1 VIIEDFPMLAVIS
14 PAKTLDFETP
24 PLTNTSSCPEFL
36 DHSQNLIKKLRTL
49 SKSELCS
56 LMSISPKL
64 AALNAQRYQDWSLPF
79 TTSNAKQAIMAF
91 KGDVYTGFTFEKY
104 NKKDFAYAQKHLR
117 ILSGLY
123 GLLRPLD
130 LIQPYRLE
138 MGTNL
143 KTQQGK
149 DLYNFWSPILT
160 DALNNAIKKSG
171 KQILV
176 NLASNEY
183 YNVVEKS
190 ALQGHV
196 ITPIFK
202 DYKEGD
208 FKVISFFAKKAR
220 GAMSDYLI
228 RHRISEPKG
237 LKEFKGLG
245 YQFNPNLT
253 NDDNW
258 VFTRKE
264 PA

>member
-1 VIIEDFPMLAVIS
+1 MLAVVS
-14 PAKTLDFETP
+14 PSKTLDFETP
-24 PLTNTSSCPEFL
+24 SLTNISSSPEFL

-64 AALNAQRYQDWSLPF
+64 AALNKQRYKDWSLPF
-79 TTSNAKQAIMAF
+79 TTFNAKQAIMAF

-104 NKKDFAYAQKHLR
+104 NKKDFTYAQKHLR

-138 MGTNL
+138 MGTKL
-143 KTQQGK
+143 TTQQGK
-149 DLYNFWSPILT
+149 DLYDFWGSVLT
-160 DALNNAIKKSG
+160 NALNSAIKNSG
-171 KQILV
+171 IQILV

-183 YNVVEKS
+183 YNVIDKS
-190 ALQGHV
+190 ALQGRV

-202 DYKEGD
+202 DQKRGN

-228 RHRISEPKG
+228 RRGISEPEG

-245 YQFNPNLT
+245 YRFNPNLT
-253 NDDNW
+253 SDDNW

-264 PA
+264 AA

>member
-1 VIIEDFPMLAVIS
+1 MLAIIS
-14 PAKTLDFETP
+14 PSKTQDFSQCNLDVFSQTRQIE
-24 PLTNTSSCPEFL
+24 SSNE
-36 DHSQNLIKKLRTL
+36 LIGILKNQ
-49 SKSELCS
+49 SKSQIS
-56 LMSISPKL
+56 KLMSLSEKL
-64 AALNAQRYQDWSLPF
+64 SELNFDRFQKFHLPF
-79 TTSNAKQAIMAF
+79 TLKNAKQAILAF

-104 NKKDFAYAQKHLR
+104 NKKDFSYAQKHLR

-138 MGTNL
+138 MGTKL
-143 KTQQGK
+143 ATPQGK
-149 DLYNFWSPILT
+149 NLYDFWGSILT
-160 DALNNAIKKSG
+160 NALNDAIKNSG
-171 KQILV
+171 IQILV

-183 YNVVEKS
+183 YNAVDKT
-190 ALQGHV
+190 ALQGRV

-202 DYKEGD
+202 DHKKGD

-220 GAMSDYLI
+220 GAMSDYLV
-228 RHRISEPKG
+228 RHRISEPEG

-253 NDDNW
+253 RDDSW

-264 PA
+264 AA

>member
-1 VIIEDFPMLAVIS
+1 MIAVIS

-24 PLTNTSSCPEFL
+24 SLTNASSCPEFL
-36 DHSQNLIKKLRTL
+36 AHSQSLINKLRTL
-49 SKSELCS
+49 SESKLCS
-56 LMSISPKL
+56 LMSISSKL
-64 AALNAQRYQDWSLPF
+64 AALNKQRYQDWNLPF

-104 NKKDFAYAQKHLR
+104 NKKDFSYAQKHLR

-138 MGTNL
+138 MGTKL
-143 KTQQGK
+143 ATPQGK
-149 DLYNFWSPILT
+149 NLYDFWGSNLT
-160 DALNNAIKKSG
+160 NAHNDANKNSRNPDIRMTKKSENNNAVDKT
-171 KQILV
+171 
-176 NLASNEY
+176 
-183 YNVVEKS
+183 
-190 ALQGHV
+190 ALQGRV

-202 DYKEGD
+202 DHKKGD

-220 GAMSDYLI
+220 GAMSDYLV
-228 RHRISEPKG
+228 RHRISEPEG

-253 NDDNW
+253 RDDSW

-264 PA
+264 AA